1 MDINNNNINGLIIKE
16 NNLTTSTNMNY
27 LNNIYYSPNK
37 RFNTENIN
45 DNKSSNINN
54 ININNKSINANEELN
69 SLIEKVSKILKD
81 YFNNDTLYFKNIKLI
96 SESINEQTL
105 FGRCSIND
113 IYLYLNQITYPR
125 YNGVLANMNE
135 KYIKEKL
142 NLINDR
148 LNKIEEL
155 KDNMNQNIKSSE
167 IELITFYEESK
178 NILQRMTIFYKYGK
192 NYSQKE
198 YKNLEELNLLKNKY
212 NNLLKE
218 NNLLKIKL
226 KINNSFQTQNE
237 TRINNNS
244 IIKNNNKLNLT
255 LLNPKRN
262 NSYSKSYKPKYIM
275 SASNSKKK
283 KAPKININSLKK
295 EYKKNGS
302 GKKKDKN
309 LDNIGLN
316 IIVDLADMI
325 LKFLNDMKNLQE
337 YIMKKNIGVRELK
350 KNFETNKKNLRYF
363 CEKIVNNKNSPEKI
377 KSINLKNMRYKSY
390 KNNNKSKD
398 KNNLEFKINK
408 LEALL
413 IEKNNKIKHLEKEI
427 TEYLEKNNQ
436 LIKKNNE
443 LNQKLKN
450 NSIINPVD
458 INEFKEK
465 EKKLLIELDEK
476 SKNIK
481 DLNIKLKEQINK
493 NKEILSLKE
502 ENNKLKKEINKNNFD
517 NKIYSDIKDILYN
530 INEISQKNINE
541 LINKDKQFDLEIK
554 NGKNAN
560 LNNQINES
568 NKNDNIN
575 NNKEIIN
582 NLNNYKDITNEYGLL
597 LGQIKD
603 YNSLF
608 EQINKNNV

>member
-218 NNLLKIKL
+218 NNLLKINL
-226 KINNSFQTQNE
+226 KINNSFQLQNQS
-237 TRINNNS
+237 RINNNS
-244 IIKNNNKLNLT
+244 LIKNNNKLNLT
-255 LLNPKRN
+255 MLNPKRN
-262 NSYSKSYKPKYIM
+262 NSCSKSSKQKYIM
-275 SASNSKKK
+275 SASYSKKK
-283 KAPKININSLKK
+283 KAPKINIHSLKK
-295 EYKKNGS
+295 EYQKNGNS
-302 GKKKDKN
+302 RQKDKN
-309 LDNIGLN
+309 MENIGIN

-337 YIMKKNIGVRELK
+337 YIMKKNIGVKELK

-363 CEKIVNNKNSPEKI
+363 CEKIINNKNSPEKI
-377 KSINLKNMRYKSY
+377 KSINIKNMRYKSY
-390 KNNNKSKD
+390 KNNKSKE
-398 KNNLEFKINK
+398 KNNFENKINK
-408 LEALL
+408 LEVLL
-413 IEKNNKIKHLEKEI
+413 IEKNNKIKSLEKEI
-427 TEYLEKNNQ
+427 TEYVEKNNQ
-436 LIKKNNE
+436 LIKQNNE
-443 LNQKLKN
+443 LNQKIKN
-450 NSIINPVD
+450 NNININQNQVD
-458 INEFKEK
+458 INQFKEK
-465 EKKLLIELDEK
+465 ENKLLIELDEK
-476 SKNIK
+476 NTTIK
-481 DLNIKLKEQINK
+481 DLNIKLKDQINQ
-493 NKEILSLKE
+493 NKEILLLKE
-502 ENNKLKKEINKNNFD
+502 ENIKLKREINKNNFD

-530 INEISQKNINE
+530 INEVSQKNINE

-554 NGKNAN
+554 KEKNTDSI
-560 LNNQINES
+560 NQINES
-568 NKNDNIN
+568 NENKEK
-575 NNKEIIN
+575 KEIIN
-582 NLNNYKDITNEYGLL
+582 NLNNNKELTNEYGLL
-597 LGQIKD
+597 LGQFKE
-603 YNSLF
+603 YNALF
-608 EQINKNNV
+608 EQINKNNI